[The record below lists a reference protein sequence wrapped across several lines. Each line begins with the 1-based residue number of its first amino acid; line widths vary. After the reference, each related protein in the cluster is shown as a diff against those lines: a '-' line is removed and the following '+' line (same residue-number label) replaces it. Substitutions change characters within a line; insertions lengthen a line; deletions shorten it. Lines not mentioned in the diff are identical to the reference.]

1 MMSQFSQYN
10 FAIVSIQ
17 KSTYDNLN
25 IESLL
30 KPLGGF
36 KNYISKGERVLLK
49 TNLLNAT
56 EPEKCIVT
64 NPAVITAIVKSV
76 LKVGGIPY
84 IGDSPSGQ
92 FTKRRLKKVYKKS
105 GLIKLSKQLGIE
117 LNYDTG
123 SKKINFPNG
132 KRLQKIPICNFVLN
146 ADKIISLPKIKTH
159 SYMMMTLATK
169 IMFGSVPGLIKAK
182 YHSMFLKRKEFAE
195 MLIDVLL
202 AAKPNLIIMDGVVG
216 MQGEGPSGG
225 DPVELGVM
233 FASENSVAID
243 LAVCKMLDIE
253 PIGIPTLKE
262 AKIRNLWPLEID
274 YPLLTPQDVKY
285 NGFILPSSAGYL
297 LTGKK
302 TPNRFPYPNVKCT
315 GCGQCVEVCSRKAIE
330 IIDEKAKIDYS
341 KCIKCYCCHEICTY
355 NAIDLETMI

>member
-1 MMSQFSQYN
+1 MNRFLQSN
-10 FAIVSIQ
+10 TAIVNIQ
-17 KSTYDNLN
+17 KSTYDNLD

-30 KPLGGF
+30 VLLVDF
-36 KNYISKGERVLLK
+36 KKYIRKDERVLLK

-56 EPEKCIVT
+56 EPEKCVVT
-64 NPAVITAIVKSV
+64 NPAVIGDVAKSV

-105 GLIKLSKQLGIE
+105 GLIKLSKQLDIE
-117 LNYDTG
+117 LNYDTS
-123 SKKINFPNG
+123 SKKIDFPNG

-159 SYMMMTLATK
+159 SFMMMTLATK
-169 IMFGSVPGLIKAK
+169 IMFGAVPGLIKAK
-182 YHSMFLKRKEFAE
+182 YHSMFFRRKEFAE

-202 AAKPNLIIMDGVVG
+202 VTKPNLIIMDGVVG
-216 MQGEGPSGG
+216 MQGEGPSNG
-225 DPVELGVM
+225 DPVKLGVM
-233 FASENSVAID
+233 LASENSVALD
-243 LAVCKMLDIE
+243 LAVCKILDIE

-262 AKIRNLWPLEID
+262 AKKRNLWPLQID
-274 YPLLTPQDVKY
+274 YPLLSPKDVKY
-285 NGFILPSSAGYL
+285 TGFILPSSAGYL

-302 TPNRFPYPNVKCT
+302 TPDRFPYPNVKCV
-315 GCGQCVEVCSRKAIE
+315 GCGQCVEVCSRKAIK
-330 IIDEKAKIDYS
+330 IIDKKAKIDYP

-355 NAIDLETMI
+355 RAIDLETMI